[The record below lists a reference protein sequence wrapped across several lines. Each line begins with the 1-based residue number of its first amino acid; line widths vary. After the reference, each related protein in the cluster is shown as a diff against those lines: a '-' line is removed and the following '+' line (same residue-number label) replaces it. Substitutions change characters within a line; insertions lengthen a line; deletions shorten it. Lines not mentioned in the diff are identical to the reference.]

1 MKSDTSS
8 IGFLFADVAPYLPKF
23 LARILLGLSWA
34 QLMALATFPICF
46 GKNIINMVQLWKASK
61 ILVGV
66 DLADRAMARSMIKE
80 E

>member
-1 MKSDTSS
+1 MKSQTSS
-8 IGFLFADVAPYLPKF
+8 IGFLFADVAPYMPKSV
-23 LARILLGLSWA
+23 ARVLLGLSWA
-34 QLMALATFPICF
+34 QLMALMTFPICF

-66 DLADRAMARSMIKE
+66 DLANRAMERSIIKE